1 MEAIWVTLITSGLA
15 TIFAIFIGLPLAALC
30 AKNDF
35 VCKKMLHVTL
45 RAMYGLPPVV
55 VGVVVYLALSKDGV
69 LGDWGFLFTIQGMI
83 IAQTLLIL
91 PLIWGISWTGME
103 EIPGEVMEIYRL
115 SDVKIPYVWL
125 MVFEAKNQIGAA
137 IMLAFGRAIAEVG
150 AVMIVGGNIKGFT
163 RTLTTSIV
171 LETQQGRLNEA
182 LMLGFML
189 LTLAMIVSIIILLF
203 EENWFHRFYNKNT
216 EYNEP
221 EMEMLLDGKTR
232 LNNVSYSIGGNEI
245 LTNIS
250 LEINQGECVV
260 ILGGSGSGK
269 TSLLKI
275 ISGIN
280 KADGDVILNEKNMI
294 VPQKP
299 VYLRGNV
306 RNNLIEK
313 NLTIEEKNWW
323 LNEVGLLEFSDRDP
337 RTLSGGELQR
347 LNVARCFASNANL
360 MILDE
365 FTSNLDGP
373 NVLQMESFISEHT
386 KRGGSVILATH
397 NPIQAKRIGD
407 KIFIMFDGTLVD
419 EQHPKISS
427 LVDGNWM
434 G

>member
-1 MEAIWVTLITSGLA
+1 
-15 TIFAIFIGLPLAALC
+15 
-30 AKNDF
+30 
-35 VCKKMLHVTL
+35 
-45 RAMYGLPPVV
+45 
-55 VGVVVYLALSKDGV
+55 
-69 LGDWGFLFTIQGMI
+69 
-83 IAQTLLIL
+83 
-91 PLIWGISWTGME
+91 
-103 EIPGEVMEIYRL
+103 
-115 SDVKIPYVWL
+115 

-137 IMLAFGRAIAEVG
+137 IMLGFGRAIAEVG

-171 LETQQGRLNEA
+171 LETQQGRLTEA

-232 LNNVSYSIGGNEI
+232 LNNVCYSICGNEI
-245 LTNIS
+245 LPNIS

-280 KADGDVILNEKNMI
+280 KADGDVIQNEKNMI

-306 RNNLIEK
+306 RNNLLSLRYHK
-313 NLTIEEKNWW
+313 YALRKP
-323 LNEVGLLEFSDRDP
+323 S
-337 RTLSGGELQR
+337 RTS
-347 LNVARCFASNANL
+347 
-360 MILDE
+360 
-365 FTSNLDGP
+365 
-373 NVLQMESFISEHT
+373 
-386 KRGGSVILATH
+386 
-397 NPIQAKRIGD
+397 
-407 KIFIMFDGTLVD
+407 
-419 EQHPKISS
+419 
-427 LVDGNWM
+427 
-434 G
+434 